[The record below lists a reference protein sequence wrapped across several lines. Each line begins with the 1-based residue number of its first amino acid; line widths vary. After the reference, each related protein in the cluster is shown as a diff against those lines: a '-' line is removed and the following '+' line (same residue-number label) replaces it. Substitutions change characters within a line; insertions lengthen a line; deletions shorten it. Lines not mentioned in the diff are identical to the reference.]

1 MPVNP
6 GLHIHMKEPW
16 VLEQLASAAQLCVP
30 REHSS
35 RSGDKNGWRERE
47 REREREKE
55 RERERKR
62 ERERER
68 ERERHTH
75 THTHTHPSAQVWSR
89 SVITIHALLW

>member
-35 RSGDKNGWRERE
+35 RSVDKNGERERE
-47 REREREKE
+47 REREREKK
-55 RERERKR
+55 KR

-68 ERERHTH
+68 DASFSTGL
-75 THTHTHPSAQVWSR
+75 Q
-89 SVITIHALLW
+89 